1 MQNRGLTRRAF
12 LKFATAALAL
22 AGLPPERLIAATSGP
37 GELDTEAE
45 WKLGRAIYSV
55 AVRSAPSW
63 NAPTLFWV
71 RADDVV
77 TVLAAVLGDHP
88 VSHNNVWYLIP
99 GGYTH
104 SAWIQPMQ
112 HYGPQPVVHEL
123 PEWGFW
129 GQICRPYTSA
139 RAAPRDTSPE
149 DYVFYYGT
157 IHHVIDV
164 VDDPAGG
171 SWYQVYDEL
180 PPPTTH
186 WVRAHHVRRLTEWDF
201 RPISPHIPL
210 EQKRIEIDRRAQ
222 TVICYE
228 NEQPVFF
235 TRCASG
241 NIFHY
246 EDGTSE
252 DFTTPDGEHV
262 TLLKQPSRHM
272 QGGLADDPSGFDL
285 PGVPWNIFF
294 TYDGVAIHG
303 TYWHNDYGI
312 TRSHGCVNV
321 SPEAAQW
328 IYRWTYPVAPYEDDF
343 VQSDAAIGTPIIVF

>member
-77 TVLAAVLGDHP
+77 TVLAAVMGDHP
-88 VSHNNVWYLIP
+88 QSHNNVWYLIP

-112 HYGPQPVVHEL
+112 NYGAQPVVRDL

-129 GQICRPYTSA
+129 GQICRPFTSA
-139 RAAPRDTSPE
+139 RAAPRATAPE

-201 RPISPHIPL
+201 RPINPHIPL

-222 TVICYE
+222 SVICYE

-285 PGVPWNIFF
+285 PGVPWNTFF

-343 VQSDAAIGTPIIVF
+343 VQSDATVGTPIIVF